1 MKAKDIMS
9 TTVLAV
15 QDTDQAIHAV
25 QIMADNDIG
34 GLPVVNE
41 TEVLVGIVT
50 EQDLLLL
57 EETEVPRV
65 KAALY
70 GLWIEPSRMVEENA
84 KRRGL
89 LVRDVMTKK
98 VITFSPD
105 TPVIEVAQTMHSRR
119 IGRVP
124 ILEDGRVVGIIA
136 RSDVMRAIA
145 EGKALSE

>member
-145 EGKALSE
+145 EGKTLSE

>member
-1 MKAKDIMS
+1 
-9 TTVLAV
+9 
-15 QDTDQAIHAV
+15 
-25 QIMADNDIG
+25 
-34 GLPVVNE
+34 
-41 TEVLVGIVT
+41 
-50 EQDLLLL
+50 LL

-145 EGKALSE
+145 EGKTLSE

>member
-9 TTVLAV
+9 APVLAV
-15 QDTDQAIHAV
+15 QDTDQAVHAV

-57 EETEVPRV
+57 EETEAPRV

-98 VITFSPD
+98 VITFAPD
-105 TPVIEVAQTMHSRR
+105 TPVMEVAQAMHRR
-119 IGRVP
+119 SIGRVP
-124 ILEDGRVVGIIA
+124 ILEGGRVVGIIA

-145 EGKALSE
+145 EGKSLGD

>member
-9 TTVLAV
+9 APVLAV
-15 QDTDQAIHAV
+15 QDTDQAVHAV

-57 EETEVPRV
+57 EETEAPRV

-98 VITFSPD
+98 VITFAPD
-105 TPVIEVAQTMHSRR
+105 TPVMEVAQAMHRR
-119 IGRVP
+119 SIGRVP
-124 ILEDGRVVGIIA
+124 ILEGGRVVGIIA
-136 RSDVMRAIA
+136 RSDVMCAIA
-145 EGKALSE
+145 EGKSLGD

>member
-9 TTVLAV
+9 APVLAV

-57 EETEVPRV
+57 EETEAPRV

-98 VITFSPD
+98 VITFAPD
-105 TPVIEVAQTMHSRR
+105 TPVMEVAQAMHRR
-119 IGRVP
+119 SIGRVP
-124 ILEDGRVVGIIA
+124 ILEGGRVVGIIA

-145 EGKALSE
+145 EGKSLGD